1 MNKKPDSCVSGSLY
15 ERNTGTCISELSDS
29 ETDRPLRTS
38 GVSDL
43 FFLRVPTTLAKLLL
57 AADID
62 SITLNILNWRIKM
75 LVRHGRYLRHI
86 MYHFLDHFLPV
97 PSGEQWL
104 DPYLPYGHPFIA
116 ASRYY
121 ADGNTDVKYRC
132 FRMLDWLV
140 STYPLGLN

>member
-1 MNKKPDSCVSGSLY
+1 MNKKLNSCLSGSLY

-62 SITLNILNWRIKM
+62 SITLNILNWRIRI
-75 LVRHGRYLRHI
+75 LVHQGRNFRQSMANI
-86 MYHFLDHFLPV
+86 LDHFLPV
-97 PSGEQWL
+97 QSGGW
-104 DPYLPYGHPFIA
+104 I
-116 ASRYY
+116 
-121 ADGNTDVKYRC
+121 
-132 FRMLDWLV
+132 
-140 STYPLGLN
+140 